1 VGQGFVKL
9 TADPTIPTT
18 TKERH
23 GSWRSIAHNASWLL
37 LGKIVAAI
45 LSLIYLGLATRALGK
60 TGFGQFVIILGTG
73 QTIAALVSFET
84 WQILLRFGID
94 RTDARRTEK
103 LGRLIAFCMTLD
115 LGGALLGT
123 ILATVGVRVLGPFF
137 GWSAAVEHDA
147 LLFCVL
153 LLVSERSA
161 PIGILRLFDRFG
173 NAAFAET
180 VTPVVRLIGAAIVVS
195 LGASVR
201 GLLAAWAVAEI
212 ATAATHWFLAFRL
225 IPPRAGWWN
234 WAGLRA
240 VPGEHPGL
248 WRFAAT
254 VNATSTFALVGKQ
267 VAVLLVG
274 ASVGAA
280 AAGGYRIAHQLGQA
294 LANIS
299 EMLSRATFTELM
311 RARATQTAQELALLF
326 RRASIMAALTAA
338 VMIAIM
344 LVLGKLL
351 LSALGGGQ
359 YASAYPL
366 VLLLGTAAA
375 LDAAG
380 VSFEPA
386 LLATGRAWLAFRL
399 RFVSGTMLLASLILA
414 LKWGDTVTAAGA
426 TCGVAILTLATFG
439 TAAWRAVHAYPIG
452 NGDQFYPR

>member
-1 VGQGFVKL
+1 VTL
-9 TADPTIPTT
+9 APDPTLSTAPA
-18 TKERH
+18 EQRR

-84 WQILLRFGID
+84 WQILLRFGMDRID
-94 RTDARRTEK
+94 AGRSEK
-103 LGRLIAFCMTLD
+103 LGRLVAFCMTLD

-123 ILATVGVRVLGPFF
+123 ALATIGVQLLGPFF
-137 GWSAAVEHDA
+137 GWSDAVKHDA
-147 LLFCVL
+147 LIFCIL
-153 LLVSERSA
+153 LLISERSA

-173 NAAFAET
+173 TAAFAET
-180 VTPVVRLIGAAIVVS
+180 VTPVVRLIGALIVVE

-201 GLLAAWAVAEI
+201 GLLAAWAVAEL

-225 IPPRAGWWN
+225 IPLRARWWN
-234 WAGLRA
+234 WRGLRA
-240 VPGEHPGL
+240 VPSEHPGL

-326 RRASIMAALTAA
+326 RRASIMAALTAS

-351 LSALGGGQ
+351 LSVLGGGQ

-399 RFVSGTMLLASLILA
+399 RFLSGAMLLASLFLA
-414 LKWGDTVTAAGA
+414 LKWGDTVTAAAA
-426 TCGVAILTLATFG
+426 TCAVATLTLAVFG
-439 TAAWRAVHAYPIG
+439 IAAWRAVHA
-452 NGDQFYPR
+452 R

>member
-1 VGQGFVKL
+1 MKPGAE
-9 TADPTIPTT
+9 TAIAADAVEIRRGT
-18 TKERH
+18 
-23 GSWRSIAHNASWLL
+23 WRSIAQNTSWLL
-37 LGKIVAAI
+37 LGKIVGAV

-84 WQILLRFGID
+84 WQILLRFGMD
-94 RTDARRTEK
+94 RVDAARRDT
-103 LGRLIAFCMTLD
+103 LGRLVAFCMMLD
-115 LGGALLGT
+115 LTGVFVGTAL
-123 ILATVGVRVLGPFF
+123 AVVGVQLLAPFF
-137 GWSAAVEHDA
+137 GWSEAVAHDA
-147 LLFCVL
+147 LIFCIL
-153 LLVSERSA
+153 LLISERSA
-161 PIGILRLFDRFG
+161 PTGILRLFNRFG
-173 NAAFAET
+173 IAAFAET
-180 VTPVVRLIGAAIVVS
+180 ITPVVRLIGALIVVS

-201 GLLAAWAVAEI
+201 GLLAAWAVAEL
-212 ATAATHWFLAFRL
+212 ATAATHWILALRL
-225 IPPRAGWWN
+225 IPLRARWWN
-234 WAGLRA
+234 VAGLRG

-248 WRFAAT
+248 WRFAGI

-267 VAVLLVG
+267 IAVLLVG

-311 RARATQTAQELALLF
+311 RARATQSAQELALLF
-326 RRASIMAALTAA
+326 RRASLMAALTAS

-351 LSALGGGQ
+351 LSVLGGGQ
-359 YASAYPL
+359 YAAAYPL

-386 LLATGRAWLAFRL
+386 LLATGRAWSAFRL
-399 RFVSGTMLLASLILA
+399 RLISGGSLLASLFLA
-414 LKWGDTVTAAGA
+414 LKFGDTTTAAIA
-426 TCGVAILTLATFG
+426 TCSVSFLTLAIFG
-439 TAAWRAVHAYPIG
+439 ITSWRAIHAHE
-452 NGDQFYPR
+452 